1 MLDAQARG
9 YTEDM
14 ALAAARAIAG
24 VVGDEALNAS
34 VIVPSVFDAR
44 VAPSVAAAVRAVA
57 KGTPPAEAAAA
68 ASTAVSANMAAA
80 PVLGINIDGGY

>member
-1 MLDAQARG
+1 ARG